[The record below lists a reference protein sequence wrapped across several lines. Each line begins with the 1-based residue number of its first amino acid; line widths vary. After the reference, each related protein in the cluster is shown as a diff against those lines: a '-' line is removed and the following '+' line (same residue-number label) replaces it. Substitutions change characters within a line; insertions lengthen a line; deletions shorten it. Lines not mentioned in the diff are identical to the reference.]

1 MKRLIP
7 LLLLCSAPLP
17 GTAEEYTVY
26 FRQGTNTA
34 ALVKMLAPLRQ
45 AEPGS
50 ECRYVVLTDKAGTMA
65 EAINSANALKAGVVE
80 LPSLVLADASG
91 PYTALPLRKLTPTTL
106 QTAKSL
112 AQSNDRAQAAE
123 SRHFT
128 AQQYLLMA
136 RMTMTSPLQGEALD
150 KCLSTCRAL
159 MAHPL
164 ATQADKQRLGFQCLY
179 PLLLRQYTNMYTGA
193 HSPAS
198 EAKLLEAIAALE
210 TARDIDRNST
220 IGRQAHDE
228 RERLRKA
235 RLQTRTLE

>member
-7 LLLLCSAPLP
+7 LLLLCSIPLP
-17 GTAEEYTVY
+17 GAAEEYTVY

-50 ECRYVVLTDKAGTMA
+50 ECRYVVLADKAGTMA

-91 PYTALPLRKLTPTTL
+91 PYTALPLRKLNPTTL

-112 AQSNDRAQAAE
+112 AQSSDRAQAAE

-136 RMTMTSPLQGEALD
+136 RMTMTNPLQGEMLD

-164 ATQADKQRLGFQCLY
+164 ASQADKQRLGFQCLY

-210 TARDIDRNST
+210 AARDIDRNSS